1 MHGSR
6 ISFTEVKIQESQTI
20 LDLGVRIQSNVFFFA
35 YTPGTEAQK
44 TSTDDTLLEAEY
56 KLFLWVR
63 K

>member
-20 LDLGVRIQSNVFFFA
+20 LDLGVRIQSNV
-35 YTPGTEAQK
+35 
-44 TSTDDTLLEAEY
+44 STDDTLLEAEY